1 VLGRRNKYSFLLLI
15 IGAVFL
21 LFVAACDTSPVT
33 ETALKLTEIYA
44 QESTLTSSAVTE
56 TPSPT
61 VTSLPAMAL
70 LLTPSGVDPTL
81 AAGLE
86 SLLVELA
93 QADGLEFQVVSV
105 ISPETLD
112 DNVRV
117 VVVLPPDPG
126 VRDLAAAFPQTQFL
140 SVGIVGVEPENNLS
154 VIGAQGDRPDQQG
167 FIAGYMAAVIT
178 PQWRVGVISTGETGP
193 GNAASRAFM
202 NGAVF
207 FCGLCRPSVP
217 PFFEY
222 PTFYDLPIT
231 ANQTDRQLAVDFL
244 VKNGVQTVYVYP
256 DVSDP
261 ALLKSLAEADL
272 VLIGGGPPPD
282 TIKHQ
287 WAASIGPDWLTP
299 VREAWSQVVSGNG
312 GFSMPVILVISEQNS
327 DLFSPGRQRLVEST
341 LSEMLA
347 GYIDTGVDPLTGE
360 PR

>member
-1 VLGRRNKYSFLLLI
+1 MLGRRNKTSFILFVIGAIFLL
-15 IGAVFL
+15 V
-21 LFVAACDTSPVT
+21 VAACSSSPVT
-33 ETALKLTEIYA
+33 ETPLSLTE
-44 QESTLTSSAVTE
+44 TSASDSAPINPTVTE
-56 TPSPT
+56 TLSPT
-61 VTSLPAMAL
+61 VTSSPSMAL
-70 LLTPSGVDPTL
+70 LLAPPGSDPVL
-81 AAGLE
+81 VADLE
-86 SLLVELA
+86 TILVELA
-93 QADGLEFQVVSV
+93 QADGLEFQVVSN
-105 ISPETLD
+105 ISPKTLD

-126 VRDLAAAFPQTQFL
+126 LREMSAASPQTQFL
-140 SVGIVGVEPENNLS
+140 SVGIVGIEPGKNLS

-167 FIAGYMAAVIT
+167 FIAGYLAAVIT

-193 GNAASRAFM
+193 GRAASQAFS
-202 NGAVF
+202 NGVVF

-222 PTFYDLPIT
+222 PTFYDLPTT
-231 ANQTDRQLAVDFL
+231 AGQTDRQLAVDFL

-299 VREAWSQVVSGNG
+299 VREAWPQVVSGNG
-312 GFSMPVILVISEQNS
+312 GFSMPVILVISEQNP